1 MLTEWVPK
9 VQPGAEVYVTHVW
22 QFGTPNGV
30 GIKYT
35 KTLLQ
40 QKKIQIAWKEG
51 DYRFDLTRRRHYS
64 GTTVPLRFPTF
75 GAKSDG
81 LVVHK
86 GTNQRF
92 LKPYVTVDI
101 KEKETYEALERRGV
115 IFDRKYPGK
124 VAEFVV
130 SGVAA
135 ASDASHKIGIKLSFV
150 KKRRDKVKENALDN
164 IIDALATMDFDTWF
178 DELDERMDNGS
189 LERPHGWE
197 DYKRF
202 ITFRNPERITFYGK

>member
-1 MLTEWVPK
+1 MRK
-9 VQPGAEVYVTHVW
+9 
-22 QFGTPNGV
+22 
-30 GIKYT
+30 
-35 KTLLQ
+35 
-40 QKKIQIAWKEG
+40 
-51 DYRFDLTRRRHYS
+51 HYS

-101 KEKETYEALERRGV
+101 KEKETYEELERRGV

-178 DELDERMDNGS
+178 DELDDNWVS
-189 LERPHGWE
+189 TSFKSCW
-197 DYKRF
+197 
-202 ITFRNPERITFYGK
+202 